1 MTGDYILS
9 IASILIARLKN
20 DDVTIVL
27 SEVSRLIHSIQNI
40 SQISIHRKGK
50 KIITNQNSVKMLKIT
65 KAKVVMSLKSR
76 QTVIQTFPMLLP
88 CFLFIFK

>member
-27 SEVSRLIHSIQNI
+27 SEVSVNAYNHNI
-40 SQISIHRKGK
+40 YYE
-50 KIITNQNSVKMLKIT
+50 
-65 KAKVVMSLKSR
+65 
-76 QTVIQTFPMLLP
+76 
-88 CFLFIFK
+88 

>member
-27 SEVSRLIHSIQNI
+27 SEVSTLCGMQRSHIFGL
-40 SQISIHRKGK
+40 RR
-50 KIITNQNSVKMLKIT
+50 IIFYSSERMKTSAPN
-65 KAKVVMSLKSR
+65 
-76 QTVIQTFPMLLP
+76 
-88 CFLFIFK
+88 

>member
-27 SEVSRLIHSIQNI
+27 SEVSGYSHQYVDMNTNI
-40 SQISIHRKGK
+40 PTSMNVLEIKK
-50 KIITNQNSVKMLKIT
+50 KIS
-65 KAKVVMSLKSR
+65 
-76 QTVIQTFPMLLP
+76 
-88 CFLFIFK
+88 